1 MLPTELFTEELGMF
15 SKMVFMPEL
24 RQAPVEHCAV
34 PFDDLENRARL
45 DADGWRF
52 IAVTRNSHGDGFD
65 AHFERSN
72 EGLSLAS
79 LLDLT
84 ERWITC

>member
-1 MLPTELFTEELGMF
+1 MFTE
-15 SKMVFMPEL
+15 MVFMPQS
-24 RQAPVEHCAV
+24 RPVPVEHCAV
-34 PFDDLENRARL
+34 PFDDIEHRARL

-65 AHFERSN
+65 AHFERSSGG
-72 EGLSLAS
+72 ESLAL

-84 ERWITC
+84 ERWISC